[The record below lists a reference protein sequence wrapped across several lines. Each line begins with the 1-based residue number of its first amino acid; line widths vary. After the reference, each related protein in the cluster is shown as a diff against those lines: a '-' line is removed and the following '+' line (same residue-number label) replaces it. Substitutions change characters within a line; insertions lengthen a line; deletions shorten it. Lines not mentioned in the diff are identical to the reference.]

1 MKAHHITK
9 AKERMNDD
17 EKRKLRL
24 LAEKHGLTE
33 DQMIERLVKSVIYKG
48 EAERL
53 LEPAA

>member
-1 MKAHHITK
+1 MKLHQITK
-9 AKERMNDD
+9 AKERMSED
-17 EKRKLRL
+17 EQRKLHD
-24 LAEKHGLTE
+24 LATKHGLTD